1 MNPKKIKYLSPIII
15 RTISIIAI
23 LGMFAGARA
32 QPGPWLKFKDRTAQR
47 LELSSVGID
56 DAEEKDIAVADFD
69 LDGWDDVL
77 VVRKTPFSNPGP
89 QTDVLLMNEK
99 GVLVDRTAEFA
110 KGFDNN
116 PTDARD
122 VFVADFTGDG
132 WPDVIIANTFNQQ
145 PAFYL
150 NHGADGD
157 GKWRGLKDRSQ
168 TRLPAIDPV
177 LESSQPGPFFC
188 TVWGGDVNGDGAL
201 DIYFSPCNPDG
212 NQEFHKD
219 VLLINDGNGFF
230 TNETQARLGDYANV
244 SFGTGIEIHDMNN
257 DGYNDIVKLST
268 GGFVDPFDAIGV
280 FILFNDGNG
289 VFNTRPFQ
297 WINDIDIFFAIDT
310 YMMTVGDLNN
320 DGLLDVYLGDDLQDA
335 IALAESINPDGT
347 INYIETVLTAPR
359 TEELSGNMRMADL
372 DGNGYLDLGTAQVDI
387 DFETCPPDRRARPFV
402 LLQNNGLGFLE
413 DPYLEDENFHQIAHD
428 FGFIDID
435 RDGDLDIFQ
444 GLCTGWRV
452 FVQTP

>member
-132 WPDVIIANTFNQQ
+132 WPDAPLT
-145 PAFYL
+145 
-150 NHGADGD
+150 
-157 GKWRGLKDRSQ
+157 
-168 TRLPAIDPV
+168 
-177 LESSQPGPFFC
+177 SSR
-188 TVWGGDVNGDGAL
+188 
-201 DIYFSPCNPDG
+201 Y
-212 NQEFHKD
+212 
-219 VLLINDGNGFF
+219 
-230 TNETQARLGDYANV
+230 
-244 SFGTGIEIHDMNN
+244 
-257 DGYNDIVKLST
+257 ST
-268 GGFVDPFDAIGV
+268 
-280 FILFNDGNG
+280 
-289 VFNTRPFQ
+289 
-297 WINDIDIFFAIDT
+297 
-310 YMMTVGDLNN
+310 
-320 DGLLDVYLGDDLQDA
+320 
-335 IALAESINPDGT
+335 
-347 INYIETVLTAPR
+347 
-359 TEELSGNMRMADL
+359 
-372 DGNGYLDLGTAQVDI
+372 
-387 DFETCPPDRRARPFV
+387 
-402 LLQNNGLGFLE
+402 
-413 DPYLEDENFHQIAHD
+413 
-428 FGFIDID
+428 
-435 RDGDLDIFQ
+435 
-444 GLCTGWRV
+444 
-452 FVQTP
+452 